1 MIAGGRLPV
10 LMTPVPVIGDAFAA
24 RSLLSQA
31 CITKMLRHQSATASF
46 MSTNEIVAAVTAFVG
61 LFVGAGIVI
70 KIRSGR
76 NNSNRTV
83 IKRNKTGGGDIAGR
97 DIKK

>member
-1 MIAGGRLPV
+1 
-10 LMTPVPVIGDAFAA
+10 
-24 RSLLSQA
+24 
-31 CITKMLRHQSATASF
+31 